1 MKILK
6 FKSLKSLVAIA
17 VLALSSVI
25 AQTTFAQEQISKNV
39 VLVHGA
45 FADGSGYKKVYEILT
60 DKGYNVRIVQ
70 LPLTGLADD
79 VAAVKRVL
87 DKLEGPTVLAG
98 HSWAGAVIV
107 EAGTD
112 PKIESLVFIA
122 AFVPDSGETVAQWAS
137 TYPAT
142 PENGIT
148 GPDQYGYLFY
158 SKVKYHV
165 GFAAD
170 ISKKES
176 DFMEASQVPI
186 LASSFKTKL
195 SSAAW
200 RNKPSFAIVTLEDKN
215 INPDLQRNMYKR
227 ANATIIEIK
236 SSHVVYISHAAEVA
250 DLIVKASKKKK

>member
-1 MKILK
+1 MKMFK
-6 FKSLKSLVAIA
+6 FKSLKSLAVVA
-17 VLALSSVI
+17 VLALSSAI

-60 DKGYNVRIVQ
+60 DKGYNVRVVQ

-87 DKLEGPTVLAG
+87 DKLEGPTVLVG
-98 HSWAGAVIV
+98 HSWAGAVIA

-112 PKIESLVFIA
+112 PKVASLVFIA

-158 SKVKYHV
+158 SKAKYHV

-186 LASSFKTKL
+186 LAASFGTKL
-195 SSAAW
+195 SNAAW
-200 RNKPSFAIVTLEDKN
+200 KNKPSFAIVTLEDKN
-215 INPDLQRNMYKR
+215 IHPDLQRKMYKR
-227 ANATIIEIK
+227 ANATVIEIK

-250 DLIVKASKKKK
+250 DLIVKASKTKK